1 LSGVKK
7 EIIKYM
13 GNNHDNFNKLMN
25 NALNFGYNIGKMNI
39 QNDAYKSDYMREN
52 DMMKNVRNGL
62 IVVGVTVVV
71 FKVVVPI
78 VKGINWFRKT
88 YKEMK
93 TQDSIINVS
102 PDNRGEEVI
111 NPVEYKIIPRELWDR

>member
-1 LSGVKK
+1 
-7 EIIKYM
+7 M

-71 FKVVVPI
+71 FKVVVPV

-93 TQDSIINVS
+93 TQDSVINGS